1 MPFNLETV
9 EGYIEDAR
17 TLLLDKIAP
26 YRYSDDSL
34 LAALN
39 LSLLEGRRLRPDLFV
54 FRHGGVRVPNYAA
67 ISGER
72 VPIEEQFRLGF
83 VYGLCAHALL
93 RDQEDVQDLR
103 STLFMQTFQN
113 ILVGVKV
120 PPMGAAGTPGPA
132 SPQK

>member
-34 LAALN
+34 IAALN

-54 FRHGGVRVPNYAA
+54 FRHGGVRVPNYSG

-113 ILVGVKV
+113 ILIGVKV